1 MLKTW
6 LAIFVE
12 NLAPRQPPLS
22 KSLIKVGRPAYKSCN
37 NFFLH
42 LCDLAYIIC
51 NCFRFAKPLTVRE
64 LDDWAREKED
74 EWFKYDFMWSIGWSL
89 VEFWNSYTFL
99 RWNHGSLSNPKCLRT
114 MQRTSGELIDHNY
127 PVSMSLD
134 LLFINY
140 EYLPMLSKDIGLLL
154 LYMELHWC
162 YIVKGKIPWKP
173 FLWKGLLDVITTCPW
188 SIFLCSC
195 ICLTGEN
202 LPDHLTSLCIVW
214 FLLSENIFNSTSVF
228 EWTCVVHELFEKHF
242 FEHISDYNHL

>member
-1 MLKTW
+1 MKSWQFIQSQMSENNAKDLWWINTSQ
-6 LAIFVE
+6 LSCFYVLGFV
-12 NLAPRQPPLS
+12 
-22 KSLIKVGRPAYKSCN
+22 I
-37 NFFLH
+37 
-42 LCDLAYIIC
+42 
-51 NCFRFAKPLTVRE
+51 
-64 LDDWAREKED
+64 
-74 EWFKYDFMWSIGWSL
+74 
-89 VEFWNSYTFL
+89 
-99 RWNHGSLSNPKCLRT
+99 
-114 MQRTSGELIDHNY
+114 
-127 PVSMSLD
+127 
-134 LLFINY
+134 INY
-140 EYLPMLSKDIGLLL
+140 AYLPMLSKDIGLLL

-162 YIVKGKIPWKP
+162 YIVKGKIPRKP